1 MCGQNGV
8 FMTQTSQI
16 GLIGLG
22 AFGRLAATHLAPHF
36 DLVGHDPSVRH
47 VPGGRW
53 VSLDEAAARPV
64 VLLAVPVQALAGVAE
79 AIAPHLAS
87 GALVIDVASVK
98 LEPLRI
104 LRETLPA
111 GTRILGTHPLFGPQ
125 SAAQGVA
132 GQSIVLCPEAGVEA
146 DCVAEFLTDRLGLDV
161 HLSDADTHDRTMA
174 SVQALTHLVSKVIT
188 DLGLTAAPYTTRSY
202 DLLAEAARLV
212 AEDSDALFRAIER
225 HNPHAADLRR
235 RFFAA
240 ARKLDER
247 LVD

>member
-1 MCGQNGV
+1 MASTPETMPDGRPA
-8 FMTQTSQI
+8 I

-22 AFGRLAATHLAPHF
+22 AFGQLAARHLAPHA
-36 DLVGHDPSVRH
+36 DLTGHDPHAPMPDGVQAAT
-47 VPGGRW
+47 
-53 VSLDEAAARPV
+53 LAEAAAQPV
-64 VLLAVPVQALAGVAE
+64 VILAVPVQALGEVAA
-79 AIAPHLAS
+79 AIAPHIQP

-98 LEPLRI
+98 LEPMRI

-132 GQSIVLCPEAGVEA
+132 GQSIVLCPEPGVDPECA
-146 DCVAEFLTDRLGLDV
+146 ASFLRERLALDV

-188 DLGLTAAPYTTRSY
+188 DLDLPPAPYTTRSFE
-202 DLLAEAARLV
+202 LLAEAARLV
-212 AEDSDALFRAIER
+212 SQDSDALFRAIER

-235 RFFAA
+235 RFFEA
-240 ARKLDER
+240 ARALDKR
-247 LVD
+247 LAE

>member
-1 MCGQNGV
+1 
-8 FMTQTSQI
+8 MTQKTQI

-36 DLVGHDPSVRH
+36 DLVGHDPSVRDM
-47 VPGGRW
+47 PGGAW
-53 VSLDEAAARPV
+53 VSLEEAAARPV
-64 VLLAVPVQALAGVAE
+64 VILAVPVQALAGVAQ
-79 AIAPHLAS
+79 AIAPHLAE

-104 LRETLPA
+104 LREALPA

-132 GQSIVLCPEAGVEA
+132 GQSIVLCPEPGVEA
-146 DCVAEFLTDRLGLDV
+146 GCVADFLKDTLSLDV
-161 HLSDADTHDRTMA
+161 HISDADTHDRTMA

-188 DLGLTAAPYTTRSY
+188 DLGLMDAPYTTRSY

-212 AEDSDALFRAIER
+212 AEDSDELFRAIER

-235 RFFAA
+235 RFFDA

>member
-1 MCGQNGV
+1 
-8 FMTQTSQI
+8 MTPKTQI

-22 AFGRLAATHLAPHF
+22 AFGQLAATHLAPHF
-36 DLVGHDPSVRH
+36 DLVGHDPSVRDL
-47 VPGGRW
+47 PGGRW
-53 VSLDEAAARPV
+53 VELDEAAAQPV
-64 VLLAVPVQALAGVAE
+64 VILAVPVQALASVAQ
-79 AIAPHLAS
+79 AIAPHLAKH
-87 GALVIDVASVK
+87 ALVIDVASVK

-132 GQSIVLCPEAGVEA
+132 GQSIVLCPEPGVDPECA
-146 DCVAEFLTDRLGLDV
+146 ASFLRERLALDV

-188 DLGLTAAPYTTRSY
+188 DLDLPPAPYTTRSFE
-202 DLLAEAARLV
+202 LLAEAARLV
-212 AEDSDALFRAIER
+212 SQDSDALFRAIER

-235 RFFAA
+235 RFFEA
-240 ARKLDER
+240 ARALDKR
-247 LVD
+247 LAE

>member
-8 FMTQTSQI
+8 FMMQTSQI

-36 DLVGHDPSVRH
+36 DLVGHDPSVRDL
-47 VPGGRW
+47 PGGRW

-64 VLLAVPVQALAGVAE
+64 VILAVPVQALAGVAE

-104 LRETLPA
+104 LREILPA

-188 DLGLTAAPYTTRSY
+188 DLGLTDAPYTTRSY

-212 AEDSDALFRAIER
+212 AEDSDELFRAIER

-235 RFFAA
+235 RFFEA